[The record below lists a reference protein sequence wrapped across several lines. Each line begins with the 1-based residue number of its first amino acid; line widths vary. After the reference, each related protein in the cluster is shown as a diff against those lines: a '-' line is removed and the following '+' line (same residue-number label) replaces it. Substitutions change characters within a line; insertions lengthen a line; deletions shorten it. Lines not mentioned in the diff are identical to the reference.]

1 MDTCICNPSLSHR
14 TSSYYSSELVRM
26 RSLKN
31 TIDILLL
38 KTGGSFRKC

>member
-1 MDTCICNPSLSHR
+1 
-14 TSSYYSSELVRM
+14 M